1 MVNSGSHPEHDRLA
15 QTVKSW
21 FHLPYLGMGYVAE
34 PRRWGTYWSN
44 AQVYTS
50 GFPVNEL
57 EPFLADLRTYYADQ
71 PEPIHLYVD
80 NPWADAELGPA
91 LRHAGWAAAVPELYL
106 AHVGSVA
113 PPPEVPGLEIWPVHE
128 SNLGQFA
135 ATRLRACGDSEE
147 APDPCRVKA
156 EIARRARELSG
167 TGRGLLAKIS
177 GQPVAVI
184 WWQEEFLD
192 IWVNQLATR
201 VPFRRQGIASELL
214 RQCTED
220 AYDRGHKSVVLNVV
234 SDNVAARRLYHRLG
248 FRDEVYWCRRYV
260 LKNRQTRRIGQVT
273 FERDRAGARS

>member
-1 MVNSGSHPEHDRLA
+1 
-15 QTVKSW
+15 
-21 FHLPYLGMGYVAE
+21 MGYVAE

-57 EPFLADLRTYYADQ
+57 RPFIADLKTYYADQ
-71 PEPIHLYVD
+71 PELVYLCVD
-80 NPWADAELGPA
+80 SPWADAELGPA
-91 LRHAGWAAAVPELYL
+91 LRHAGWVAESPELYL
-106 AHVGSVA
+106 AHIGSL
-113 PPPEVPGLEIWPVHE
+113 PPPSEVAGLEIWPVYE

-135 ATRLRACGDSEE
+135 AARLRALASNEE
-147 APDPCRVKA
+147 ELDPSQVKA
-156 EIARRARELSG
+156 EIARREQELSG

-184 WWQEEFLD
+184 WWWEEYLD
-192 IWVNQLATR
+192 IWINQLATR

-220 AYDRGHKSVVLNVV
+220 AYDRGHRSVVLNVD
-234 SDNVAARRLYHRLG
+234 SDNVVARRLYHYLG

-260 LKNRQTRRIGQVT
+260 LENRQMRRSDQVT
-273 FERDRAGARS
+273 FDRDRVEATA